1 MKTKIVS
8 LLLALAML
16 LSLLPVSAMAAV
28 RDPEKAMVRVIVENT
43 TYLTDDGAP
52 WDGTLVDTWVEIDEN
67 SSIGSCLV
75 AALDEYGYTQSGAEY
90 GYVSEI
96 NGIREFDGSG
106 MGGWMV
112 TLNDWFINEGVDM
125 FTVASGKLEP
135 GDEVKIMYSNAG
147 FGEDLGGTWSNNDK
161 TVKDVQFSVGTLDQP
176 FSADVY
182 EYVLTLPAG
191 TTGVILTPTATNKNF
206 QVRAYDDAGEEYK
219 RNDTIPVANGD
230 LLVVICGDPEW
241 PSMNN
246 GEMGSGAED
255 VDPEVYLFEVVVEA
269 ADPDLFFTV
278 DLTGL
283 AGLTGQLYEGGIAN
297 YQFGE
302 TEPAFWDHSAA
313 EGKTVEYAF
322 AVSEYDQYI
331 LYMDFYLDSDIVG
344 WNVNG
349 TNYFVDDSAAHDDY
363 WDLDND
369 SGVGYAF
376 ELTDEGGK
384 EFVEFYLL
392 LGATESY
399 NTPGT
404 WSVKPLALNEENLA
418 VMDAIGM
425 IDEEI
430 TLESGNAISSARALY
445 NQLTDTNKD
454 IVKHFGFLEV
464 LEAAE
469 ETYNALLDDKA
480 AADPVIAKI
489 NAIGA
494 VTLDKETAIRDARI
508 AYDALTDAQ
517 KAFVT
522 NYQTLTAAEA
532 TLATLKQDQAAA
544 EAVMEKINAIGTVT
558 LDSEEAIN
566 AAWEAYNALTVAQ
579 KALVTNYN
587 ALTAAQ
593 EVLTQ
598 LKDDAAQAA
607 ADKAAADAVI
617 AKIDA
622 IGTVTLEDEAAI
634 TAARTAYDALTN
646 AQKALVTNYETL
658 TAAEAEFVK
667 LQKDAADKAAADAV
681 IEKIEAIGTVTL
693 EDEAAIAAARAAY
706 NALTDA
712 QKALV
717 TNYETLTA
725 AEAELAVLKEAAAQA
740 AADKAAA
747 DKVIEKISAIG
758 TVTLESENAITVA
771 RTAYNALTDAQK
783 ALVTN
788 YSALTTAE
796 ATLAELQEAAEQAAI
811 DQAAANA
818 VKEKIAAI
826 GTVNIFSGK
835 KVAAAKAAFDA
846 LTDTQKALVEN
857 ASVLNAAVDTLKA
870 LYATAAATD
879 HKKIYDATGKYIASL
894 GTPSVGDT
902 GGEWMIIDLLRAGQA
917 CPAGYYENVVK
928 YVQAEINDKEQLHRA
943 KGTDNSRMILALTAA
958 GYDVTNV
965 AGHNLLMGLT
975 DMTYV
980 QYQGIN
986 GPIWALIAF
995 DSHNYEIPVGP
1006 NAAEQV
1012 TREKLIAYILDKQL
1026 ADGGWALTGNTAD
1039 ADMTGMALQALAPY
1053 YKTNADVKTAVD
1065 EALAL
1070 LSAKQNDMGGFG
1082 SIDGYS
1088 TESCAQII
1096 VALTALGIDPETDSR
1111 FIKNGMSAVDAMC
1124 QLTTQN
1130 GGFAHIPGGNRNG
1143 MATEQGQYA
1152 LAAYFRFIS
1161 GQTALYDMNDVII
1174 RSNNEGTGTVEN
1186 TTDSKDNAHNATLD
1200 TPVDKLSDALLTEEE
1215 EKLVENGMNIY
1226 VGLSVEDI
1234 SNSVSESDKQLVEKH
1249 LNGHAVGV
1257 YLDITLTKQLGESTP
1272 VKLTETAGAVTVTIT
1287 VPDEL
1292 RNTDSKMVR
1301 TYKIIRVHEG
1311 KADVLDASFDEK
1323 TGKLSFETDRFS
1335 TYTLVY
1341 TDTPVSDNPKT
1352 GDNAPLALAITVM
1365 LISLCSV
1372 FVIISR
1378 KKCI

>member
-8 LLLALAML
+8 LLLALTLL
-16 LSLLPVSAMAAV
+16 LSLLPVSAIAAV
-28 RDPEKAMVRVIVENT
+28 RDPEKAQVRVIVENT
-43 TYLTDDGAP
+43 TYLTSAGAP
-52 WDGTLVDTWVEIDEN
+52 WDGTLVDTWVEIDED
-67 SSIGSCLV
+67 SSIASCLID
-75 AALDEYGYTQSGAEY
+75 ALDEYGYTQSGAEY
-90 GYVSEI
+90 GYVGEI
-96 NGIREFDGSG
+96 NGLREFDGSG

-125 FTVASGKLEP
+125 FTVTSGKLEP

-161 TVKDVQFSVGTLDQP
+161 TVKDVQFRVGTLDKP
-176 FSADVY
+176 FRADVY

-206 QVRAYDDAGEEYK
+206 QVRAYDNDGEEYK
-219 RNDTIPVANGD
+219 RNDTIPVADGD
-230 LLVVICGDPEW
+230 FLVLICGDPEW
-241 PSMNN
+241 PSMNS
-246 GEMGSGAED
+246 GEWGSGAEN
-255 VDPEVYLFEVVVEA
+255 VEPEVYLFEVTMEA
-269 ADPDLFFTV
+269 AEPDLFFTV
-278 DLTGL
+278 DL
-283 AGLTGQLYEGGIAN
+283 AGLSGMTGQLHEGGIAN
-297 YQFGE
+297 YMFGE
-302 TEPAFWDHSAA
+302 FDPAFWKHDAV
-313 EGKTVEYAF
+313 EGETLTYAF

-331 LYMDFYLDSDIVG
+331 LYMDFYLDSDILG

-349 TNYFVDDSAAHDDY
+349 TSYFVDDSAAHDDY
-363 WDLDND
+363 WDLGND
-369 SGVGYAF
+369 SGIGYGF
-376 ELTDEGGK
+376 GLTDDGGK

-392 LGATESY
+392 LGSAASY
-399 NTPGT
+399 NTPGS
-404 WSVKPLALNEENLA
+404 WVIKPLVLNEKIFA
-418 VMDAIGM
+418 VLDAIELIG
-425 IDEEI
+425 EEI

-445 NQLTDTNKD
+445 NQLTDTDKD
-454 IVKHFGFLEV
+454 IVKHFGFLEI

-480 AADPVIAKI
+480 AADLVIAKI

-494 VTLDKETAIRDARI
+494 VTLDKEAAITEARTA
-508 AYDALTDAQ
+508 YNALTDAQ

-544 EAVMEKINAIGTVT
+544 DAVMEKINAIGTVT

-579 KALVTNYN
+579 KALVTNY
-587 ALTAAQ
+587 ATLTAAQ

-598 LKDDAAQAA
+598 LKNDAAQAA

-622 IGTVTLEDEAAI
+622 IGTVTLEDEATI
-634 TAARTAYDALTN
+634 TAARTAYDTLTN
-646 AQKALVTNYETL
+646 GQKALVTNYETL
-658 TAAEAEFVK
+658 TTAETKLAELKEAAA
-667 LQKDAADKAAADAV
+667 QAAADKAAADAV
-681 IEKIEAIGTVTL
+681 IEKINAIGTVTL

-740 AADKAAA
+740 VADKAAA

-796 ATLAELQEAAEQAAI
+796 ATLAELQEVAEQAAI
-811 DQAAANA
+811 DQAAADA
-818 VKEKIAAI
+818 VEEKIAAI

-835 KVAAAKAAFDA
+835 KVSAAKAAFDV

-857 ASVLNAAVDTLKA
+857 TSVLNAAVDTLKA

-917 CPAGYYENVVK
+917 CPEGYYENVVK
-928 YVQAEINDKEQLHRA
+928 YIQAKINDKEQLHRA
-943 KGTDNSRMILALTAA
+943 KGTDNARVILALTAA

-1012 TREKLIAYILDKQL
+1012 TREKLITYILDKQL
-1026 ADGGWALTGNTAD
+1026 ADGGWALTGNNAD
-1039 ADMTGMALQALAPY
+1039 ADMTGIY
-1053 YKTNADVKTAVD
+1053 N
-1065 EALAL
+1065 
-1070 LSAKQNDMGGFG
+1070 LS
-1082 SIDGYS
+1082 
-1088 TESCAQII
+1088 
-1096 VALTALGIDPETDSR
+1096 
-1111 FIKNGMSAVDAMC
+1111 
-1124 QLTTQN
+1124 
-1130 GGFAHIPGGNRNG
+1130 
-1143 MATEQGQYA
+1143 GQY
-1152 LAAYFRFIS
+1152 
-1161 GQTALYDMNDVII
+1161 
-1174 RSNNEGTGTVEN
+1174 
-1186 TTDSKDNAHNATLD
+1186 
-1200 TPVDKLSDALLTEEE
+1200 LLI
-1215 EKLVENGMNIY
+1215 K
-1226 VGLSVEDI
+1226 
-1234 SNSVSESDKQLVEKH
+1234 
-1249 LNGHAVGV
+1249 
-1257 YLDITLTKQLGESTP
+1257 
-1272 VKLTETAGAVTVTIT
+1272 
-1287 VPDEL
+1287 
-1292 RNTDSKMVR
+1292 
-1301 TYKIIRVHEG
+1301 
-1311 KADVLDASFDEK
+1311 
-1323 TGKLSFETDRFS
+1323 
-1335 TYTLVY
+1335 
-1341 TDTPVSDNPKT
+1341 
-1352 GDNAPLALAITVM
+1352 APLALFTMHSISTSFLPVVGCPIAVR
-1365 LISLCSV
+1365 ISLSSDTFNAASICSTV
-1372 FVIISR
+1372 ASTKYPASINSR
-1378 KKCI
+1378 

>member
-8 LLLALAML
+8 LLLALTLL
-16 LSLLPVSAMAAV
+16 LSLLPVSAIAAV
-28 RDPEKAMVRVIVENT
+28 RDPEKAQVRVIVENT
-43 TYLTDDGAP
+43 TYLTSAGAP
-52 WDGTLVDTWVEIDEN
+52 WDGTLVDTWVEIDED
-67 SSIGSCLV
+67 SSIASCLID
-75 AALDEYGYTQSGAEY
+75 ALDEYGYTQSGAEY
-90 GYVSEI
+90 GYVGEI
-96 NGIREFDGSG
+96 NGLREFDGSG

-176 FSADVY
+176 FRADVY

-206 QVRAYDDAGEEYK
+206 QVRAYDNDGEEYK
-219 RNDTIPVANGD
+219 RNDTIPVADGD
-230 LLVVICGDPEW
+230 FLVVICGDPEW
-241 PSMNN
+241 PSMNS
-246 GEMGSGAED
+246 GEWGSGAEN
-255 VDPEVYLFEVVVEA
+255 VEPEVYLFEVTMEA
-269 ADPDLFFTV
+269 AEPDLFFTV
-278 DLTGL
+278 DLADLSGM
-283 AGLTGQLYEGGIAN
+283 TGQLHEGGIAN
-297 YQFGE
+297 YMFGE
-302 TEPAFWDHSAA
+302 FDPAFWKHDAV
-313 EGKTVEYAF
+313 EGETLTYAF

-349 TNYFVDDSAAHDDY
+349 TSYFVDDSAAHDDY
-363 WDLDND
+363 WDLGND
-369 SGVGYAF
+369 SGIGYGF
-376 ELTDEGGK
+376 GLTDDGGK

-418 VMDAIGM
+418 VLDAIELIG
-425 IDEEI
+425 EEI

-445 NQLTDTNKD
+445 NQLTDTDKD
-454 IVKHFGFLEV
+454 IVKHFGFLEI

-480 AADPVIAKI
+480 AADLVAAKI
-489 NAIGA
+489 DAISE
-494 VTLDKETAIRDARI
+494 VTLGKESLITDARA
-508 AYDALTDAQ
+508 AYDALSDAR
-517 KAFVT
+517 KALVT
-522 NYQTLTAAEA
+522 NYPTLTAAEA
-532 TLATLKQDQAAA
+532 KLQ
-544 EAVMEKINAIGTVT
+544 
-558 LDSEEAIN
+558 
-566 AAWEAYNALTVAQ
+566 
-579 KALVTNYN
+579 
-587 ALTAAQ
+587 
-593 EVLTQ
+593 Q
-598 LKDDAAQAA
+598 LKDEAAQAA
-607 ADKAAADAVI
+607 AD
-617 AKIDA
+617 
-622 IGTVTLEDEAAI
+622 
-634 TAARTAYDALTN
+634 
-646 AQKALVTNYETL
+646 
-658 TAAEAEFVK
+658 
-667 LQKDAADKAAADAV
+667 
-681 IEKIEAIGTVTL
+681 
-693 EDEAAIAAARAAY
+693 
-706 NALTDA
+706 
-712 QKALV
+712 
-717 TNYETLTA
+717 
-725 AEAELAVLKEAAAQA
+725 QA
-740 AADKAAA
+740 AAD
-747 DKVIEKISAIG
+747 
-758 TVTLESENAITVA
+758 
-771 RTAYNALTDAQK
+771 
-783 ALVTN
+783 
-788 YSALTTAE
+788 
-796 ATLAELQEAAEQAAI
+796 
-811 DQAAANA
+811 A

-835 KVAAAKAAFDA
+835 KVSAAKAAFDV

-857 ASVLNAAVDTLKA
+857 TSVLNAAVDTLKA
-870 LYATAAATD
+870 LYAAAAATD

-917 CPAGYYENVVK
+917 CPEGYYENVVK
-928 YVQAEINDKEQLHRA
+928 YIQAKINDKEQLHRA
-943 KGTDNSRMILALTAA
+943 KGTDNARVILALTAA

-995 DSHNYEIPVGP
+995 DSHNYEIPVNP

-1012 TREKLIAYILDKQL
+1012 TREKLITYILDKQL
-1026 ADGGWALTGNTAD
+1026 ADGGWALTGNNAD

-1053 YKTNADVKTAVD
+1053 YSTNTAVKTAVD
-1065 EALAL
+1065 AALAL

-1082 SIDGYS
+1082 SVDGYS

-1096 VALTALGIDPETDSR
+1096 VALTALEIDPETDSR

-1124 QLTTQN
+1124 QLATQD

-1226 VGLSVEDI
+1226 VDLSVEDI

-1272 VKLTETAGAVTVTIT
+1272 VKITETAGAVTVTIT

-1301 TYKIIRVHEG
+1301 AYKIIRVHEG

-1372 FVIISR
+1372 FVIIPR